1 LSPIIPTTLSLRTL
15 EQLKEFIEDHKLR
28 NLTLIPFFSMADRR
42 KKMHRDIMENLV
54 KSHPEILNTT
64 IPYAS
69 DIERMGLE
77 RMPLGGFIHKSPS
90 MNAYNALWHEMIM
103 RPDA

>member
-1 LSPIIPTTLSLRTL
+1 
-15 EQLKEFIEDHKLR
+15 
-28 NLTLIPFFSMADRR
+28 
-42 KKMHRDIMENLV
+42 MHRDIMVNLV
-54 KSHPEILNTT
+54 KRHPEILNTA

-90 MNAYNALWHEMIM
+90 TIAYNELWQEMMI
-103 RPDA
+103 RAELTK